1 MDEGES
7 FSRRINVLSVPVRW
21 TNQNEKTAC
30 CAHTP
35 AAIFHHNENIIF
47 LASIDCKLFLA
58 DANWF
63 GRCTSKCPPTHS
75 SHTRLL
81 FPANS
86 YYILVR
92 TIDKIISFPFSSSAA
107 PNESGI
113 YMPLLETTF
122 LCADRYNEYE
132 PWTFFSAL
140 SHPTAAPNCGCGRTN
155 ISRKIYT
162 ILSLRFP
169 SFHFSW
175 VWKFNRKSVDFRR
188 WFRFHVVS
196 VRFYFV
202 LAVFVVAIRPRRL
215 ILARLSLRVE
225 FHSLWEWNK
234 GEFGRLL
241 EN

>member
-35 AAIFHHNENIIF
+35 AAIFHHNENIIL

-92 TIDKIISFPFSSSAA
+92 TIDKIISFPFSSERGPPTKA
-107 PNESGI
+107 ES
-113 YMPLLETTF
+113 T
-122 LCADRYNEYE
+122 CRC
-132 PWTFFSAL
+132 WKQCFSAPTGIMNMNHELFSPLKATPQQLPIVGAGERKFQGKFIQFSL
-140 SHPTAAPNCGCGRTN
+140 SVSRVF
-155 ISRKIYT
+155 IS
-162 ILSLRFP
+162 
-169 SFHFSW
+169 
-175 VWKFNRKSVDFRR
+175 
-188 WFRFHVVS
+188 
-196 VRFYFV
+196 
-202 LAVFVVAIRPRRL
+202 
-215 ILARLSLRVE
+215 VE
-225 FHSLWEWNK
+225 FGNSIEKVLIFVAD
-234 GEFGRLL
+234 FGSTLFPFGFIL
-241 EN
+241 FLQFS